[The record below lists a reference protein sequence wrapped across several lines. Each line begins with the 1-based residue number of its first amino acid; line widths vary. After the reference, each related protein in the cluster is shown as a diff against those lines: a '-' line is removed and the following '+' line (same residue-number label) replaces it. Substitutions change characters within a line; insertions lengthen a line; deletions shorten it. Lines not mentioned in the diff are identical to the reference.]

1 MKENIEP
8 VKSTHIASGHPGPKV
23 LIIAG
28 VHGDE
33 YEPMLTTLEL
43 LKELPS
49 KLSNGSVTIVTVVN
63 ESAYQSVSRYGEDGL
78 DLARVCPG
86 NISGS
91 ATEIAAAWISE
102 FIQKADYLID
112 MHTGGLMYDIAALA
126 GYMLHTDPV
135 ILEKQQK
142 MALAC
147 NLPIVWG
154 TDARPE
160 GRTLSIARDAGIPG
174 IYLEYGGGT
183 GTRPEVVKAYKE
195 AMVNIL
201 RYLKMISEPVVGGE
215 SDDRFWVEDH
225 RADSGYLQGKMPSPA
240 DGIFVAEV
248 ATGNIIEK
256 GKRWGRVVDPVT
268 GESVEILADISGLA
282 FLQRTL
288 VKVRKG
294 DALGGILP
302 IDQPGK
308 KVIYE

>member
-1 MKENIEP
+1 MKENTNPIRAR
-8 VKSTHIASGHPGPKV
+8 HIGSGQPGPRV
-23 LIIAG
+23 LITAG

-33 YEPMLTTLEL
+33 YEPMLATLEL
-43 LKELPS
+43 LEELPA
-49 KLSNGSVTIVTVVN
+49 KICNGSVTIVTVVN
-63 ESAYQSVSRYGEDGL
+63 ESAYGSGSRYGEDGL

-86 NISGS
+86 NIHGS
-91 ATEIAAAWISE
+91 DTEMAAARISE
-102 FIQKADYLID
+102 LIHQADYLVD

-126 GYMLHTDPV
+126 GYMLHTDAV

-160 GRTLSIARDAGIPG
+160 GRTLSIARDARIPA

-183 GTRPEVVKAYKE
+183 GTRPEVVKAYR
-195 AMVNIL
+195 AAIINIL
-201 RYLKMISEPVVGGE
+201 RYLKMIPGPVIGGE
-215 SDDRFWVEDH
+215 PDSRFWVEDH
-225 RADSGYLQGKMPSPA
+225 RTDSGYLQGKMPSPA
-240 DGIFVAEV
+240 DGVFVAEIAPGEMV
-248 ATGNIIEK
+248 KK
-256 GKRWGRVVDPVT
+256 GDRWGRIIDPFT
-268 GESVEILADISGLA
+268 GESADVFADISGLA

-288 VKVRKG
+288 VRVRKG

-302 IDQPGK
+302 LGQPGK